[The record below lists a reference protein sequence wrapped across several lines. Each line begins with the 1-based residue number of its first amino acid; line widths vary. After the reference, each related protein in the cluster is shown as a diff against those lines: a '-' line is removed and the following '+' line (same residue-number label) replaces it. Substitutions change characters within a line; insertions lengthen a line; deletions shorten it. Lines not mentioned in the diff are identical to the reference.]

1 MRDIFDENGNA
12 VETTTLTVYGFSPET
27 GEFTGSYDV
36 RILAGTGI
44 PGQST
49 LKPAPAAQSR
59 EIAVYVDK
67 QWTVKQDFRGETVYS
82 TATSEPSIVDYIG
95 AVRDGFTLTAPSTPF
110 DRWNGSEWVT
120 DADALKTSQLSVAE
134 QHRQVLLAQANANT
148 ADWRTELSLGIID
161 DEDKA
166 KLTAW
171 MKYIKA
177 VKAVDTSTAP
187 DVSWPERP
195 EEEASK
201 VSLD

>member
-1 MRDIFDENGNA
+1 MSDIFDENGNA
-12 VETTTLTVYGFSPET
+12 VETTTVTVFGFSPET

-49 LKPAPAAQSR
+49 LKPAPAVQPH
-59 EIAVYVDK
+59 EIAVYADK
-67 QWTVKQDFRGETVYS
+67 QWAVKQDFREETVYS
-82 TATSEPSIVDYIG
+82 TATGEPTIVDYIG
-95 AVRDGFTLTAPSTPF
+95 AVREGFTLTVPSTPF
-110 DRWNGSEWVT
+110 DKWNGSEWVT
-120 DADALKTSQLSVAE
+120 DAGALKASQISAAE
-134 QHRQVLLAQANANT
+134 QERQALLAQANAMT
-148 ADWRTELSLGIID
+148 ADWRTELALGSID

-187 DVSWPERP
+187 DIIWPERP
-195 EEEASK
+195 AE
-201 VSLD
+201 